1 MTSVLVGRTAE
12 SAWLRSTLSAPA
24 SAVVITG
31 PAGVGK
37 SRLAREVCDDLEA
50 GHTVLRVFA
59 SEAAGDVPF
68 GAFAHVVPPPEFGS
82 PDPTAMLRTATERVL
97 EHYDGDPGVLL
108 VDDAHLLDPSS
119 VALLHHLVHS
129 SALTVVLTVRSG
141 DPAPPDVARLWADDR
156 VDLLELADLDEAD
169 TGALVT
175 DLCAG
180 PVDSTTADEI
190 WRATRGNPLFV
201 RELVTAAL
209 ADRRLRL
216 DEGLIRLQGELRAPD
231 RLTELVHAQLLANH
245 ADDFDALEFLA
256 VTGPVDLDA
265 CADEVGTDA
274 VDRLERAGVIA
285 VTFSGP
291 DGGQPELRLGHPLYE
306 EALIETMSI
315 TRLRSLQR
323 RAAELLSGSTG
334 PAFRYREAML
344 RIECGLHVDGS
355 VIEHAAHYA
364 LACFDRGAAERL
376 VRSAVETETDP
387 STSIELDRIL
397 AKLLRWTGRH
407 DEAEEIFRRTDV
419 ATVDDSH
426 VFAEHLIARS
436 ENLFRGLL
444 DADAAH
450 ALLETAQDVALED
463 ADAERLEA
471 FDASLLLLEARVTE
485 AAAAAETL
493 IGRGSDPA
501 AAAMAAVVLAYA
513 QGRAGKFAR
522 AEDAADLAE
531 ALAKRH
537 PGVLAD
543 DPTAPWS
550 ARCLA
555 LADSGALDR
564 CDVGLRVGPA
574 GGDSL
579 DRVHWQ
585 AWRELITARVQ
596 AARGRVSTAVLHAR
610 SAALSFRDHEDRAL
624 ERVAWA
630 GVARIEGQRGVVA
643 TEAIERAHSID
654 PGPFRLLD
662 CEIGWSHAWVAI
674 AEGRITDGVDL
685 LRTAAGDAESTGQFS
700 IALAV
705 THDMLRVEPDADI
718 ATAVEALAE
727 VVGGDL
733 ATARSAHARAVIDGD
748 IPAFERAA
756 EDFSTAGAALV
767 AAEVLAQGAAVA
779 RAGGDP
785 RRARLLATRAME
797 HHRRCEDA
805 ATPALRSLREP
816 IALTRREREVAT
828 QAANGLTGPEIAER
842 LFLSVRTVNNH
853 LQRAYQ
859 KLGIESRADL
869 ADALQLAKRPT

>member
-1 MTSVLVGRTAE
+1 MAAGLVGRTAE
-12 SAWLRSTLSAPA
+12 SAWLRSALAAPA
-24 SAVVITG
+24 AVVVITG

-37 SRLAREVCDDLEA
+37 SRLARDVCDDLEA
-50 GHTVLRVFA
+50 DHTVLRIFA
-59 SEAAGDVPF
+59 SEAAGAVPF

-82 PDPTAMLRTATERVL
+82 PDTTAMLRTAAERVL
-97 EHYDGDPGVLL
+97 EHYGSDPSVLL

-119 VALLHHLVHS
+119 VALVHHLVHS
-129 SALTVVLTVRSG
+129 SALTVVVTVRSG

-169 TGALVT
+169 TAALVT

-180 PVDSTTADEI
+180 PVDSTTTDEI

-209 ADRRLRL
+209 ADQRLQL
-216 DEGLIRLQGELRAPD
+216 DEGLIRLRGELQAPA
-231 RLTELVHAQLLANH
+231 RLTELVHAQLRANH
-245 ADDFDALEFLA
+245 QDDFDALEFLA
-256 VTGPVDLDA
+256 VTGPVDLDGFV
-265 CADEVGTDA
+265 DEVGTDI
-274 VDRLERAGVIA
+274 VDRLEHAGVVA

-291 DGGQPELRLGHPLYE
+291 DGEQPEVRLDHPLYE
-306 EALIETMSI
+306 EVLVATMSV

-323 RAAELLSGSTG
+323 RAAELLRGSTG

-344 RIECGLHVDGS
+344 RIECGLHVEGS

-364 LACFDRGAAERL
+364 LACFDRSAAERL
-376 VRSAVETETDP
+376 VRSAVEVETDP

-407 DEAEEIFRRTDV
+407 DEAEEILRRTDM
-419 ATVDDSH
+419 ATVDDSR
-426 VFAEHLIARS
+426 VLAEHLIARS

-450 ALLETAQDVALED
+450 ALLETAQDVALAD

-485 AAAAAETL
+485 AAAAAETVL
-493 IGRGSDPA
+493 ARGSDPA
-501 AAAMAAVVLAYA
+501 AAAMAAVALAYA
-513 QGRAGKFAR
+513 QGRAGRFEQ
-522 AEDAADLAE
+522 AEAAADLAE
-531 ALAKRH
+531 ALTDRH
-537 PGVLAD
+537 SGVLAD
-543 DPTAPWS
+543 DPTAPWI
-550 ARCLA
+550 ARCLS

-564 CDVGLRVGPA
+564 CDAELLVGPTA
-574 GGDSL
+574 GDSL

-630 GVARIEGQRGVVA
+630 GVARIEGQRGNAA

-662 CEIGWSHAWVAI
+662 CEIAWSHAWVAI
-674 AEGRITDGVDL
+674 AEGRITDGVEL
-685 LRTAAGDAESTGQFS
+685 LRAAAGEAETTGQFS

-705 THDMLRVEPDADI
+705 THDMLRVQPDADV
-718 ATAVEALAE
+718 AAAVISLAE
-727 VVGGDL
+727 VVGGDFSR
-733 ATARSAHARAVIDGD
+733 ARAAHAQAVIAGD
-748 IPAFERAA
+748 IAAFVVAA
-756 EDFSTAGAALV
+756 EDFGAAGATLV
-767 AAEVLAQGAAVA
+767 AAEVLAQAAAVA
-779 RAGGDP
+779 RAAGDP
-785 RRARLLATRAME
+785 RRGRLLTTRAME

-828 QAANGLTGPEIAER
+828 QAASGLTGPEIAER
-842 LFLSVRTVNNH
+842 LHLSVRTVNNH

-859 KLGIESRADL
+859 KLGIDSRADL
-869 ADALQLAKRPT
+869 ADTLQLTNPSA